1 MLAEGAECMF
11 TNHCVP
17 SHGCIGPADGPSN
30 CRQWCDMMA
39 ADPCPA
45 GFTCTGVGGLP
56 VGACTPMM

>member
-1 MLAEGAECMF
+1 
-11 TNHCVP
+11 
-17 SHGCIGPADGPSN
+17 
-30 CRQWCDMMA
+30 MA